1 MEMSA
6 TSKGAVTESSLRVD
20 GSLFSWLESLNS
32 SRSSGKT
39 QQTEPSSDVSTNTST
54 KNEGLE
60 QNNQG
65 YKTPA
70 AGPWQ
75 SSMLQKFTHSK
86 GRTSKR
92 EQTPIWGAVWA
103 AQSLKYLST
112 WKQERRSC
120 AFLLVFTRFKDQSP
134 GPQRRFFFLFLQQK
148 FCDGFEGFL
157 KVTAFNLLC
166 NSPHL

>member
-6 TSKGAVTESSLRVD
+6 TTKEQSLNPVSEQTIPSFP
-20 GSLFSWLESLNS
+20 GFLESLNS

-70 AGPWQ
+70 AGP
-75 SSMLQKFTHSK
+75 
-86 GRTSKR
+86 
-92 EQTPIWGAVWA
+92 
-103 AQSLKYLST
+103 
-112 WKQERRSC
+112 
-120 AFLLVFTRFKDQSP
+120 
-134 GPQRRFFFLFLQQK
+134 
-148 FCDGFEGFL
+148 
-157 KVTAFNLLC
+157 
-166 NSPHL
+166 